1 MRIGA
6 ILLATVVVAGCISPV
21 MKFGKGKT
29 PRQSQHDIMSDLGPA
44 RLQTDASYTGK
55 LETRR
60 IRVWADDAYR
70 TQNVRWQQSFEGPLE
85 LTNLVLTSAFGI
97 KLVAEYRAWDRHV
110 PGSRLDDDLIAL
122 RERDPGSDVF
132 AVVGLTSSLPLV
144 SATFDELGVANLGG
158 RHLVV
163 RGYADLEERKLY
175 ADAFRDLLP
184 EEREPFL
191 QSRREHKTAVV
202 LLHELGH
209 NFGFAHDPEE
219 HTIMSANYSPRAT
232 AFSPAARETITR
244 TLDQRR
250 GRGGPA
256 APADAPAPTP
266 IYVEPEPSG
275 PPVFHIT
282 ATGDVLLRGKPATDA
297 DIDAALRTAAETSKH
312 TKIVIQREMN
322 APSEATTRVVSRAR
336 ALGMANL
343 SVTTR

>member
-1 MRIGA
+1 MRFGA
-6 ILLATVVVAGCISPV
+6 TLLATVVVAGCISPV

-29 PRQSQHDIMSDLGPA
+29 PRQAQHDTMSELGPA
-44 RLQTDASYTGK
+44 RLQTDASDSGK

-85 LTNLVLTSAFGI
+85 LTNLVLTSVFGI

-110 PGSRLDDDLIAL
+110 PGSRLGDDLAAL
-122 RERDPGSDVF
+122 MERDPGRDVF

-158 RHLVV
+158 LHLVV

-209 NFGFAHDPEE
+209 VFGFAHDPDE

-232 AFSPAARETITR
+232 AFSPAAARPSRAPSTR
-244 TLDQRR
+244 ASAAVGPRAQGSVRPRR
-250 GRGGPA
+250 RRSTSSPSPPA
-256 APADAPAPTP
+256 R
-266 IYVEPEPSG
+266 PSSRS
-275 PPVFHIT
+275 P
-282 ATGDVLLRGKPATDA
+282 RPATSCS
-297 DIDAALRTAAETSKH
+297 TAS
-312 TKIVIQREMN
+312 
-322 APSEATTRVVSRAR
+322 P
-336 ALGMANL
+336 
-343 SVTTR
+343 